1 MTLRGTGGIDAEAL
15 YPRPTVAGQKSKR
28 KKRGTSSAPRAVRSP
43 RREQRAERIAV
54 AATERPSRASSLKAH
69 GERPPSPFGGL
80 PISELAI
87 FAGGVG
93 LVIGFVQGGGAALIV
108 GFVVCAAGVAEV
120 TAREHFSGYRS
131 HALLLAAIPGVG
143 LEILLV
149 ETVGSGMRNRSVLLL
164 AVAPVFGI
172 VFWLL
177 RKRFQAARQTRLA
190 RPPSR

>member
-1 MTLRGTGGIDAEAL
+1 MASDARPPRTGAV
-15 YPRPTVAGQKSKR
+15 YPRRTLAGQKSKR
-28 KKRGTSSAPRAVRSP
+28 KKRSSAPRAVRSQ

-54 AATERPSRASSLKAH
+54 AAADRPRRPSSLKSH

-80 PISELAI
+80 PVSELAI

-93 LVIGFVQGGGAALIV
+93 LVVGFIQGGGAALIV

-120 TAREHFSGYRS
+120 TAREHFSGFRS
-131 HALLLAAIPGVG
+131 HALLLAAIPAVG

-164 AVAPVFGI
+164 AVAPVFLV
-172 VFWLL
+172 VFLLL